1 MSPQRCRPPRHVLP
15 ARGPPGFLGAP
26 ATRPQ
31 VPERSRAGPG
41 SGPSRLLQAGA
52 SDVGE
57 STSARQRVMEGGVG
71 LRHSPRDPPPA
82 QWEEPCVGLS
92 RLPSFPLPEI
102 DGLRISLPDGDF
114 RVIHVP
120 ILTPTPKIWSE
131 KRHPGTRESGGFLT
145 APPSRLSLTRPASR
159 NGDPAQPRATLS
171 AARLPPCTR
180 PR

>member
-1 MSPQRCRPPRHVLP
+1 MPPP
-15 ARGPPGFLGAP
+15 AP
-26 ATRPQ
+26 
-31 VPERSRAGPG
+31 RSACPR
-41 SGPSRLLQAGA
+41 PSRLSRGPGHTASGPRTQQGGTWLRTVPAPAGGRERCGRIYFCETEGDGGKRRA
-52 SDVGE
+52 SSFPKGP
-57 STSARQRVMEGGVG
+57 S
-71 LRHSPRDPPPA
+71 PA

-102 DGLRISLPDGDF
+102 DSLRISLPDGDF

-159 NGDPAQPRATLS
+159 NEDPAQPRATLS
-171 AARLPPCTR
+171 AARLPPRTR

>member
-1 MSPQRCRPPRHVLP
+1 MPPP
-15 ARGPPGFLGAP
+15 AP
-26 ATRPQ
+26 
-31 VPERSRAGPG
+31 RSACPR
-41 SGPSRLLQAGA
+41 PSRLSRGPGHTASGPRTQQGGTWLRTVPAPAGGRERCGRIYFCETEGDGGRRRA
-52 SDVGE
+52 SSFPKGPSSGPVGR
-57 STSARQRVMEGGVG
+57 AVRWP
-71 LRHSPRDPPPA
+71 LSPP
-82 QWEEPCVGLS
+82 
-92 RLPSFPLPEI
+92 LPSFPLPEI
-102 DGLRISLPDGDF
+102 DSLRISLPDGDF

-171 AARLPPCTR
+171 AARLPPRTR